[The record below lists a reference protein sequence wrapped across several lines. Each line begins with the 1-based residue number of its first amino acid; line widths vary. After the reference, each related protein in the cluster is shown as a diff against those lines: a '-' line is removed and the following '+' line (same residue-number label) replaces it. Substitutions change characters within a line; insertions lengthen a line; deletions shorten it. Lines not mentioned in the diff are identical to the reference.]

1 MICFAIKDLNTGR
14 YFSHDYKWDKQLRK
28 ALLYVNEK
36 RAIEMGDRE
45 EVNYQLVKV
54 KIEEVRE

>member
-1 MICFAIKDLNTGR
+1 MICFAIKDRNTGR
-14 YFSHDYKWDKQLRK
+14 YFSHAYKWDKQLRK

-45 EVNYQLVKV
+45 EVNYELVKV
-54 KIEEVRE
+54 KIEEVQE